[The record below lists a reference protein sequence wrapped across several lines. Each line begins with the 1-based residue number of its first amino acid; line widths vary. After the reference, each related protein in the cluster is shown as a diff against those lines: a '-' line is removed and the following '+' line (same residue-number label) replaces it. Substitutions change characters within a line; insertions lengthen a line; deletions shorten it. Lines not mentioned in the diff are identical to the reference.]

1 MVNEIR
7 LYVEGGGQD
16 RDAKARLG
24 AGFNGFLTDLRTL
37 ARSRRIK
44 WQIIPC
50 GSRDEAYRKF
60 VKALK
65 THPDAFNVLL
75 VDSEGPVRG
84 KPWEHLQHREG
95 WRSYGVDDAQC
106 HLMVQMMEAWFI
118 ADINALEGFYGQ
130 GFNANAIPRNT
141 NVEKVSKQRIESALK
156 AATQRTTKGEYHKTH
171 HGPKLLE
178 QLDVSK
184 VRKAASHCDL
194 LFTIL
199 EEKMT

>member
-7 LYVEGGGQD
+7 IYVEGGGQD

-24 AGFNGFLTDLRTL
+24 AGFNGFLADLRTL

-75 VDSEGPVRG
+75 VDSEAPV
-84 KPWEHLQHREG
+84 KETPWQHLQRRDG
-95 WRSYGVDDAQC
+95 WNSHAVDDAQC

-118 ADINALEGFYGQ
+118 ADIDSLQRFYGQ
-130 GFNANAIPRNT
+130 GFNASALPRNP
-141 NVEKVSKQRIESALK
+141 NVEEIPKQQIESSLK
-156 AATQRTTKGEYHKTH
+156 TATRRTTKGEYHKTH
-171 HGPKLLE
+171 HAPKILE

-184 VRKAASHCDL
+184 VREAAPHCNR
-194 LFTIL
+194 LFTTL
-199 EEKMT
+199 EKKIA

>member
-1 MVNEIR
+1 MINEVRI
-7 LYVEGGGQD
+7 YVEGGGD
-16 RDAKARLG
+16 KETKAWVRQ
-24 AGFNGFLTDLRTL
+24 GFSSFLKDFVDI
-37 ARSRRIK
+37 ARSRKIK
-44 WQIIPC
+44 WQIIAC
-50 GSRDEAYRKF
+50 GPRNNAYRDF
-60 VKALK
+60 MKALK
-65 THPDAFNVLL
+65 THPDVFNMLV
-75 VDSEGPVRG
+75 VDSEGPVKG
-84 KPWEHLQHREG
+84 KPWAHLQRRDG
-95 WRSYGVDDAQC
+95 WTSHGVDDAQC

-130 GFNANAIPRNT
+130 GFNANAIPKNT
-141 NVEKVSKQRIESALK
+141 NVEKISKHRIESALK

-184 VRKAASHCDL
+184 VRKAAPHCDR